1 MATAGWRSGGDGEN
15 NLRELGMMRSLLGRF
30 SSEPGTAEACVSGRS
45 REGPLSASKID
56 NGQVQVESR
65 RHEQL
70 GK

>member
-1 MATAGWRSGGDGEN
+1 MATAGAGGQVVVG
-15 NLRELGMMRSLLGRF
+15 GISCKAMMMRSLLGRF
-30 SSEPGTAEACVSGRS
+30 SSEPGTAAACVSGRS

-70 GK
+70 DK